1 MTQEQIAAIHR
12 VIEQITGSTAR
23 LQFLTRIAERE
34 RRHLLATDQRLFEK
48 PFTIER
54 ARALENLTEESERV
68 DAFVARFG
76 RLQDTLG
83 DKLISALLRALGE
96 RVGPAIDNLDRAE
109 RFGWIPSSD
118 DWFAVRKLHNQM
130 VHEYIE
136 DPAVLADALQRGHR
150 YVPVLAQV
158 TDNLI
163 LTTKEKVWRRSD

>member
-1 MTQEQIAAIHR
+1 M
-12 VIEQITGSTAR
+12 EQITGSTAR

>member
-1 MTQEQIAAIHR
+1 VNHEQA
-12 VIEQITGSTAR
+12 EEER

-34 RRHLLATDQRLFEK
+34 RRHLLATDQRLFEV
-48 PFTIER
+48 PFTTER
-54 ARALENLTEESERV
+54 ARALEDHPEEAERV

-83 DKLISALLRALGE
+83 DKLIPALLRALGE
-96 RVGPAIDNLDRAE
+96 RVGPALDNLDRAE

-118 DWFAVRKLHNQM
+118 DWLAVRKLRNQM

-136 DPAVLADALQRGHR
+136 DPAVLADALQRGHA

-158 TDNLI
+158 TDDLI
-163 LTTKEKVWRRSD
+163 ATTKERGWA